1 MEIGI
6 NTGNFHDSKVHREN
20 RKAFRE
26 EGYRRIRA
34 AGFDCADLGAL
45 VPPGSAFYTVPLAD
59 AIADAEKERKIA
71 EAVGVRIEQVHGP
84 WPTYDTTEE
93 NRKQKL
99 ILMERAIRLTPV
111 FGTKHLVIHPDLP
124 FGWEEERDPAFTR
137 QTNLEMLDVLL
148 PIAEQE
154 GVIICL
160 ENMPTEPYVI
170 SRTEQMYHFVR
181 ELDHPNLGMCF
192 DTGHAYALGDDCGDM
207 VRLIAPVLK
216 TLHIH
221 DNMGYCDMHLW
232 PYEGTLNWK
241 RFTDGLRDI
250 GFPGVFS
257 LEVVAKEKNM
267 EAETHF
273 ESVCRLAK
281 LARELADQ
289 VSAPVTDI

>member
-6 NTGNFHDSKVHREN
+6 ITGNFHDAKIHREN
-20 RKAFRE
+20 RKEFRE
-26 EGYRRIRA
+26 EGYRKIRA
-34 AGFDCADLGAL
+34 AGFDCADLNAL
-45 VPPGSAFYTVPLAD
+45 CPTWNYYYTSPLAE
-59 AIADAEKERKIA
+59 AIADAEKERKVA
-71 EAVGVRIEQVHGP
+71 EAAGVRIHQVHGP

-99 ILMERAIRLTPV
+99 VHMERAIRLTPA
-111 FGTKHLVIHPDLP
+111 FGAKYLVIHPDLP
-124 FGWEEERDPAFTR
+124 FGWEEEKDPAFTR
-137 QTNLEMLDVLL
+137 QTNLEMFNALL

-170 SRTEQMYHFVR
+170 SRTEQTYNFIR
-181 ELDHPNLGMCF
+181 ELNHPNLGMCF

-216 TLHIH
+216 VLHVH

-250 GFPGVFS
+250 GFSGVFS
-257 LEVVAKEKNM
+257 IEAELKEKSM
-267 EAETHF
+267 DAETHF
-273 ESVCRLAK
+273 ESACRLAK
-281 LARELADQ
+281 LAREMAEQ
-289 VSAPVTDI
+289 AVGR